1 MKLTQLLKEIKI
13 ENPTAS
19 SLINIKAPDG
29 AKEFKKIL
37 NEPTGY
43 LHTQYDIEIIIEG
56 KPINVGKFY
65 VIDDKTHLIFKKTKI
80 DWMSDIV
87 DTINLDLR
95 DARNLKYPDIEVQI
109 DSRDHPGAIY
119 IAVPYDYITKAV
131 NINGQPYPKS
141 FYTSDDSSA
150 LVFPTFDG
158 RKILKKEEKNLAP
171 LNINIIDIMSPPN
184 IRKDIIGITH
194 YLNKPPKN
202 NHLPRNIKGNAEIR
216 GKKHPFTMYLDSG
229 MMGSSE
235 SFPYNLEIIF
245 ADTGEDMDF
254 LVDLFREHNLDY
266 EENMVDPE
274 NYYSIM
280 LSLKPGQMNLVKYH
294 GKTLPPDINAD

>member
-1 MKLTQLLKEIKI
+1 MKLVQLLKEIKI
-13 ENPTAS
+13 ENPTA

-29 AKEFKKIL
+29 AKEFKKLL

-43 LHTQYDIEIIIEG
+43 LRTQYDIEIIIEG

-65 VIDDKTHLIFKKTKI
+65 VIDDWDKHLVFKKKNI
-80 DWMSDIV
+80 DWMSNVVNI
-87 DTINLDLR
+87 IMDLR
-95 DARNLKYPDIEVQI
+95 KAQNFKYPNIEVQI
-109 DSRDHPGAIY
+109 DSHDHPNAIY

-131 NINGQPYPKS
+131 TINGQPYPKS
-141 FYTSDDSSA
+141 FYTSDDSST

-171 LNINIIDIMSPPN
+171 LNINIIDIMSPSN

-194 YLNKPPKN
+194 YLNMPPKN
-202 NHLPRNIKGNAEIR
+202 NRLPRSIKGNAEIR
-216 GKKHPFTMYLDSG
+216 GKKHPFTMYLGSG

-245 ADTGEDMDF
+245 ADTGENMDF

-274 NYYSIM
+274 NYYSIL

>member
-1 MKLTQLLKEIKI
+1 MKLTQILREIKI
-13 ENPTAS
+13 TQPIIKTP
-19 SLINIKAPDG
+19 INIKVPGGAEELKTAIANAGEKKTFGVKINDQHMGEFVVLDG
-29 AKEFKKIL
+29 GSSGLILKSIGFDWEEETTKEL
-37 NEPTGY
+37 DVLLRDYPS
-43 LHTQYDIEIIIEG
+43 QVDIESYKVARGVHEIRIE
-56 KPINVGKFY
+56 
-65 VIDDKTHLIFKKTKI
+65 
-80 DWMSDIV
+80 
-87 DTINLDLR
+87 
-95 DARNLKYPDIEVQI
+95 
-109 DSRDHPGAIY
+109 
-119 IAVPYDYITKAV
+119 VPYDIVSKFV
-131 NINGQPYPKS
+131 SINGQPYSKS
-141 FYTSDDSSA
+141 FYS
-150 LVFPTFDG
+150 G

-171 LNINIIDIMSPPN
+171 LNINIIDIMNPSN

-202 NHLPRNIKGNAEIR
+202 NRLPRSIKGNAEIR

-229 MMGSSE
+229 MMGSSK